1 MVLEGIHLV
10 SSTTDWVTVEL
21 NKKALDYIREGLALK
36 AAALEREMVL
46 EGDSVLPN
54 YEFAN
59 NLKDEI
65 NTLREALEE

>member
-36 AAALEREMVL
+36 ANALEREMVI

-54 YEFAN
+54 FEFAN

-65 NTLREALEE
+65 NVLREALEV

>member
-21 NKKALDYIREGLALK
+21 NKKALDYIREGLGLK

>member
-36 AAALEREMVL
+36 AAALEREMVV
-46 EGDSVLPN
+46 EGDDVLPN
-54 YEFAN
+54 FEFAN

-65 NTLREALEE
+65 NVLREALEV

>member
-21 NKKALDYIREGLALK
+21 NKKALDYLREGIALK
-36 AAALEREMVL
+36 AEALEREMVV
-46 EGDSVLPN
+46 EGDDVLPN
-54 YEFAN
+54 LQFAN

-65 NTLREALEE
+65 NVLRESLEV